1 MNTNTN
7 TTIKNNSGSFTKNE
21 IESIKKLQQKC
32 SSKYK
37 PVYSSDEFI
46 VKCSKQKLAGQK
58 RWRSN
63 NRNKVYNLRKS
74 YYSRGFQ
81 GNNNKKWDSKWD
93 NIILSRSITDYDL
106 SYLIQRSKASIQNR
120 RLVLTRRA
128 GFSLGFIR
136 RFLSITGNLKYCVR
150 PNTLPKIGSNT
161 KLFEIFIVSFLNKH
175 PEFME
180 KYCNMVCSKI
190 NSSTQESAIQE
201 YIGIPLEKKLECF
214 YLSIKDHI

>member
-1 MNTNTN
+1 MNTNTA
-7 TTIKNNSGSFTKNE
+7 IEKNYGTFTNNE

-46 VKCSKQKLAGQK
+46 VKSSKQQLEYQRK
-58 RWRSN
+58 WRLN

-128 GFSLGFIR
+128 DFSLGFIR
-136 RFLSITGNLKYCVR
+136 RFLSITGDIKYFAR
-150 PNTLPKIGSNT
+150 PNTLPKIGSNS

-201 YIGIPLEKKLECF
+201 YISIPLEKKLECF
-214 YLSIKDHI
+214 YLSIKAHI